1 MIGKPTYEELE
12 RLVEERTYELEES
25 NKQLK
30 QKVKECI
37 QGTELIQLERNLSI
51 SLSSTYDLMD
61 GLHISLEVGLQ
72 VSGMDCGGI
81 YLFDK
86 TNGDLN
92 LIVHQGLT
100 VEFVRS
106 VSHYDKDSE
115 NTIYVKKGKPAYTLR
130 KDLNVSMTPVERREG
145 VQAFITLPLLDEGEV
160 IGCMNLASHTI
171 GEIPSSVR
179 VAVETVAAQIGSAI
193 ARLKA
198 RAALQESEEH
208 LRSLMESATNFAVYR
223 LVSDEK
229 TPPHKLRVKFVSP
242 SAKDILGIPEP
253 MKFESWFE
261 NIHPDDVGR
270 MTEANQQAFETL
282 RFNEEYRTYNG
293 KKGEWRWVHAISTGG
308 VNKKG
313 WNRYVNGILIDITER
328 KLSEEALK
336 SKDKELETKASKLKE
351 INAALNVILKKRE
364 VDKIELEE
372 KILLNVE
379 SFIKPYLDELQ
390 RGSLTERKK
399 DILKIIQTNL
409 DEIISSFPRNLISG
423 YRKLTPKEIQIANF
437 IRQGKTNKEIAD
449 MLVLSIKTIEFH
461 RDNIRKKLGIKN
473 KKINLY
479 SYLLSID

>member
-229 TPPHKLRVKFVSP
+229 TPHKLRVKFISP

-261 NIHPDDVGR
+261 KIHPDDVGR
-270 MTEANQQAFETL
+270 MTEANRQAFETR

-293 KKGEWRWVHAISTGG
+293 KKGEWRWIHAISNGG
-308 VNKKG
+308 VNKKS
-313 WNRYVNGILIDITER
+313 WNRYVNGILIDITKR

-336 SKDKELETKASKLKE
+336 AKDKELETKASKLKE
-351 INAALNVILKKRE
+351 INTALNVLLEKRKI
-364 VDKIELEE
+364 DKIELEE

-379 SFIKPYLDELQ
+379 SLIKPYLDKLQ
-390 RGSLTERKK
+390 QGNLDERKK
-399 DILKIIQTNL
+399 NILNIIQTNL
-409 DEIISSFPRNLISG
+409 DEIISPFTHDMSSRHYN
-423 YRKLTPKEIQIANF
+423 LTPKEIQITNF
-437 IRQGKTNKEIAD
+437 VRQGYTNKEIAD
-449 MLVLSIKTIEFH
+449 ILVLSTKTIEFH

-473 KKINLY
+473 KKINLRA
-479 SYLLSID
+479 YLSPIN